1 MKNIVAITKLV
12 MSSKCATPLI
22 LGSSPLSNN
31 RDHREYDVVT
41 INGAIGLTNEVPWV
55 SFITDAIVVQNNKN
69 NIHTLDQFIEKKC
82 ENLII
87 LKTNKIR
94 SLQTLKELEKRKFSY
109 NKVIFFPRFIRSLF
123 FFCLIGKD
131 GLKSGSDKI
140 SNGVFIYSL
149 FKFINSS
156 TVYDRIT
163 PNINGHGY
171 GGKQSARSHNGAD
184 EKVLKW
190 LEKKK

>member
-1 MKNIVAITKLV
+1 MR
-12 MSSKCATPLI
+12 SKCAKPLV

-41 INGAIGLTNEVPWV
+41 INGSVGLTSEVPWI

-69 NIHTLDQFIEKKC
+69 NIHTLDQCIEKKC
-82 ENLII
+82 ETLII

-94 SLQTLKELEKRKFSY
+94 SVKTLKELEKRKFCY
-109 NKVIFFPRFIRSLF
+109 NKVIFFPRFMRSLF
-123 FFCLIGKD
+123 FFYLIGSD

-140 SNGVFIYSL
+140 SNGVFIYSF
-149 FKFINSS
+149 FKLMNSS

-190 LEKKK
+190 LAKKK